1 MTLPTY
7 VNHLLPLKF
16 LGVIPLFI
24 GVEVI
29 LGITI
34 LNKASGVYGILSL
47 FTGHPINFWQWLY
60 NLLAII
66 TLPVYVSALINLK
79 TKPRN
84 LRKISLA
91 TIVYVLDTFIGSLY
105 TLYFIYF
112 WFSLEEGSVK
122 STGAD
127 LSSSTL
133 SSQSASAA
141 RELFITLG
149 TTISVTFIRLYFT
162 LVILSFAKALL
173 KQNRME
179 TRYNDVQN
187 GTSSRSL
194 EQEEEDEVANA
205 TGYFGE
211 FRKAIFDL
219 EVRSKEYLDDLF
231 N

>member
-1 MTLPTY
+1 M
-7 VNHLLPLKF
+7 
-16 LGVIPLFI
+16 FI

-34 LNKASGVYGILSL
+34 LNKASGLYGILSL

-91 TIVYVLDTFIGSLY
+91 TIVYVLDTLVGSIF

-127 LSSSTL
+127 LSSAL

-149 TTISVTFIRLYFT
+149 TTISVTAIRLYFT

-179 TRYNDVQN
+179 ARYNDIQN

-194 EQEEEDEVANA
+194 EEEEETEVANA
-205 TGYFGE
+205 TGYFAE

>member
-1 MTLPTY
+1 M
-7 VNHLLPLKF
+7 
-16 LGVIPLFI
+16 
-24 GVEVI
+24 
-29 LGITI
+29 
-34 LNKASGVYGILSL
+34 NKASGLYGILSL

-91 TIVYVLDTFIGSLY
+91 TIVYVLDTLVGSIF

-127 LSSSTL
+127 LSSAL
-133 SSQSASAA
+133 LSQSASAA

-149 TTISVTFIRLYFT
+149 TTISVTAIRLYFT

-179 TRYNDVQN
+179 ARYNDIQN

-194 EQEEEDEVANA
+194 EEEEETEVANA
-205 TGYFGE
+205 TGYFAE

>member
-1 MTLPTY
+1 M
-7 VNHLLPLKF
+7 
-16 LGVIPLFI
+16 IPLFI

-122 STGAD
+122 STGTD

-179 TRYNDVQN
+179 ARYNDVQN

>member
-16 LGVIPLFI
+16 LGSIPLFI

-34 LNKASGVYGILSL
+34 LNKASGLYGILSL

-60 NLLAII
+60 NSLAII

-91 TIVYVLDTFIGSLY
+91 TIVYVLDTLVGSIF

-112 WFSLEEGSVK
+112 WFSSEEGSVK

-127 LSSSTL
+127 SSSAL

-149 TTISVTFIRLYFT
+149 TTISVTAIRLYFT

-179 TRYNDVQN
+179 ARYNDIQN

-194 EQEEEDEVANA
+194 EEEEETEVANA
-205 TGYFGE
+205 TGYFAE

>member
-1 MTLPTY
+1 M
-7 VNHLLPLKF
+7 
-16 LGVIPLFI
+16 FI

-112 WFSLEEGSVK
+112 G
-122 STGAD
+122 
-127 LSSSTL
+127 
-133 SSQSASAA
+133 
-141 RELFITLG
+141 
-149 TTISVTFIRLYFT
+149 
-162 LVILSFAKALL
+162 LVW
-173 KQNRME
+173 R
-179 TRYNDVQN
+179 
-187 GTSSRSL
+187 
-194 EQEEEDEVANA
+194 
-205 TGYFGE
+205 
-211 FRKAIFDL
+211 RKC
-219 EVRSKEYLDDLF
+219 
-231 N
+231 

>member
-1 MTLPTY
+1 M
-7 VNHLLPLKF
+7 
-16 LGVIPLFI
+16 
-24 GVEVI
+24 
-29 LGITI
+29 
-34 LNKASGVYGILSL
+34 NKASGLYGILSL

-91 TIVYVLDTFIGSLY
+91 TIVYVLDTLVGSIF

-127 LSSSTL
+127 LSSAL

-149 TTISVTFIRLYFT
+149 TTISVTAIRLYFT

-179 TRYNDVQN
+179 ARYNDIQN

-194 EQEEEDEVANA
+194 EEEEETEVANA
-205 TGYFGE
+205 TGYFAE